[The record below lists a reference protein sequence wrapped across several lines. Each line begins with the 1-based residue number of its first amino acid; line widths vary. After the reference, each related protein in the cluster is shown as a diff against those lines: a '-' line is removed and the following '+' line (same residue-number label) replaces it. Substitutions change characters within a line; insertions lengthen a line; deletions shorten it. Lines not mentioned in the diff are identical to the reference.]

1 MICELCKY
9 CIRYYK
15 GKNRKYAC
23 LKMAFCENPKLSKN
37 DFVRGKPHKWIETY
51 RLGLKIVTKPR
62 WCPINDTKNNR
73 SK

>member
-1 MICELCKY
+1 
-9 CIRYYK
+9 
-15 GKNRKYAC
+15 
-23 LKMAFCENPKLSKN
+23 MAFCENPKLSKN